1 MSKST
6 FILVLFFI
14 LSSGFIHAC
23 SNKPN
28 STNPPPEPNY
38 QYISD
43 SQLMD
48 TVQYYT
54 FKYFWDFADPAS
66 GMAYERNTSTVV
78 TTGGSGFGVMA
89 ILVGIHRNFITREQG
104 LDRISKIV
112 GFLEKADRFHG
123 VWPHWLNGNTGR
135 VIPFSTY
142 DNGGDLVET
151 AYMIEGLL
159 TAKEFFNGTV
169 STETSLRNRIEKLWE
184 GVEWDWYQRNGQD
197 VLYWHWSPN
206 YGWKMNMPITGWD
219 EALIVYVLAASS
231 PIHAIPAAA
240 YHMGWAHGKVFPNGE
255 YTHFENGNIYEGYLL
270 PLGPPYGG
278 PLFFS
283 HYSFLGL
290 NPNGLKD
297 QYADY
302 FIQNQNQTLINYTYC
317 VKNPKSFLGYS
328 EDVWGL
334 TASDDPNGYSAH
346 SPTNDDG
353 TITPSAALSAIVYTP
368 KKSLKTMRYFYE
380 HLKSKIW
387 GKYGFYDAFNQQKNW
402 FTTSYLAID
411 QGPIVDM
418 IENYRSGLLWNNF
431 MKNKDVQKG
440 LNKLGFTY
448 KTVQ

>member
-1 MSKST
+1 MKYTKLLLLLLILNISYLCGCSSKHLT
-6 FILVLFFI
+6 DVT
-14 LSSGFIHAC
+14 
-23 SNKPN
+23 PV
-28 STNPPPEPNY
+28 NPPWTPL
-38 QYISD
+38 SD
-43 SQLMD
+43 SALLD
-48 TVQYYT
+48 TVQYHT
-54 FKYFWDFADPAS
+54 FQYFWNFADPAS
-66 GMAYERNTSTVV
+66 GMAYERNTSSVV

-89 ILVGIHRNFITREQG
+89 ILVGIHRHFITRVQG
-104 LDRISKIV
+104 LDRITKIV

-123 VWPHWLNGNTGR
+123 AWPHWMNGNTGH
-135 VIPFSTY
+135 VVPFSTY

-159 TAKEFFNGTV
+159 TAKEFFN
-169 STETSLRNRIEKLWE
+169 SPDSAETSLRNRIEKLWE
-184 GVEWDWYQRNGQD
+184 GVEWDWYQRDSLD

-231 PIHAIPAAA
+231 PTHSIPAAA

-255 YTHFENGNIYEGYLL
+255 YTHFENGNMYEGYQL

-297 QYADY
+297 QYANY
-302 FIQNQNQTLINYTYC
+302 FEQNKNQTLINYTYC
-317 VKNPKSFLGYS
+317 VQNPKSYLGYS
-328 EDVWGL
+328 ENIWGL

-353 TITPSAALSAIVYTP
+353 TITPSAAISAIVYTP
-368 KKSLKTMRYFYE
+368 QKSLKTMRYFYE

-387 GKYGFYDAFNQQKNW
+387 GTYGFYDAFNQQQGW
-402 FTTSYLAID
+402 YATSYLAID

-431 MKNKDVQKG
+431 MKNTDIQNG
-440 LNKLGFTY
+440 LKKLGFTY
-448 KTVQ
+448 ETVKQ